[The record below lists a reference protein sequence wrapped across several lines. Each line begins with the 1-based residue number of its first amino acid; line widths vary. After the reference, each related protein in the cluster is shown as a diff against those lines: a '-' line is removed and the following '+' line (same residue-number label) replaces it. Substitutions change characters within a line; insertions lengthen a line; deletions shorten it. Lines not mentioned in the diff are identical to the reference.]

1 MLVDYFK
8 KNKNEERTQTFKET
22 CNPRYIYQNKL
33 DKMAFGDFKDLTRR
47 TASYKIL
54 RDKEFN
60 MPKNPKYDEYQYGL
74 VWIVYKFF
82 DKKTS
87 GKKVKN
93 KLEWTSNKE
102 LAEELQK
109 TIIKKIQEKKSTLI
123 FYRQ

>member
-33 DKMAFGDFKDLTRR
+33 DKMAFGDFKDLTRK

-54 RDKEFN
+54 CDKEFN
-60 MPKNPKYDEYQYGL
+60 MAKNPKYDEYQHGL
-74 VWIVYKFF
+74 VSMVYKFF

-87 GKKVKN
+87 VKKVKN

>member
-1 MLVDYFK
+1 MDYFK

-22 CNPRYIYQNKL
+22 CNSRYIYQNKL

-74 VWIVYKFF
+74 V
-82 DKKTS
+82 
-87 GKKVKN
+87 
-93 KLEWTSNKE
+93 
-102 LAEELQK
+102 
-109 TIIKKIQEKKSTLI
+109 
-123 FYRQ
+123 